1 MKEVIFMLNER
12 INLIDATLTR
22 NDIEQI
28 VIRFN
33 IDSNNYDLN
42 LQSNNSEDIKKVF
55 LELSRIIRIT
65 PIKIEL
71 KINENIDEKKDNL
84 FIETAYEYIN
94 QLNDEML
101 ELENDDDLKTIRN
114 FINNGNENKGEDNN
128 AK

>member
-1 MKEVIFMLNER
+1 MIFMLNER

-114 FINNGNENKGEDNN
+114 FINNGNENKGDDNN
-128 AK
+128 EK